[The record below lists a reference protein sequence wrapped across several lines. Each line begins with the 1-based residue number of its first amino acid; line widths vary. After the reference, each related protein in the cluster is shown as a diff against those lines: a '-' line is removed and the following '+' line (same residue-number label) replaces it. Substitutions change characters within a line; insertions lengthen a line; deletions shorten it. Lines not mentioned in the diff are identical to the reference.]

1 MMGYWVPKGSYTE
14 LLPRVVK
21 ALKDTIRED
30 GAFEEEKIIATE
42 NAMAG
47 IARLSYKQMDGVN
60 LTEDDLLGVFS
71 KMPFTGEETE
81 A

>member
-1 MMGYWVPKGSYTE
+1 
-14 LLPRVVK
+14 
-21 ALKDTIRED
+21 
-30 GAFEEEKIIATE
+30 
-42 NAMAG
+42 MAG